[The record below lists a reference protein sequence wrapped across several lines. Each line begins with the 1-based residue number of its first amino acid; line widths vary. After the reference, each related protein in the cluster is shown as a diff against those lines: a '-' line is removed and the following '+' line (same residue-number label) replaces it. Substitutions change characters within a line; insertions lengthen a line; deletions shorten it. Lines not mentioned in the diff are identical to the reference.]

1 MLILGLDPGSVAV
14 GYGLIK
20 KEKGKLELIKSGL
33 LKISSKNKSKRLL
46 EIEKSLLQI
55 IKNNKIDII
64 AMEKL
69 FFMKNMK
76 TALEVAQSRGVL
88 TLIAAKHK
96 ISLLEFSP
104 SEVKSSITG
113 YGLADKKA
121 VAKMVAK
128 FLKINIINKPDDE
141 TDAIAIALTAI
152 NNINQYKGLK

>member
-14 GYGLIK
+14 GYGLVK
-20 KEKGKLELIKSGL
+20 KEKGELKLLKSGL
-33 LKISSKNKSKRLL
+33 LKISSKDKGKRLL
-46 EIEKSLLQI
+46 EIEKSLLQL

-76 TALEVAQSRGVL
+76 TALDVAQSRGVL

-104 SEVKSSITG
+104 SEVKSSVTG